1 MLILLIFGAKF
12 ILMIETKILPIL
24 KNIKIM
30 FPAFFFVCLFFA
42 KLYVLMINLVNQLL
56 FKQKTFSQQLY

>member
-30 FPAFFFVCLFFA
+30 FPAFFLFFFVFC
-42 KLYVLMINLVNQLL
+42 KVVCIDD
-56 FKQKTFSQQLY
+56 KFSKPVVI